1 MKKDKCTRIQNELA
15 KLIETA
21 EAGCP
26 RPETIPKDKDKEE
39 RIIANLEKN
48 QGSRVLAKI
57 FFRISTRKTPY
68 KVNRDLVLR
77 DGPMFEQNLKSLSDQ
92 LALKKKQVKRR
103 KKIIQSMRQLLS
115 DRIECK
121 FFHPFILISSLWEK
135 LWQK

>member
-57 FFRISTRKTPY
+57 FFRISTRKTPFFGLLITVYSEENPY
-68 KVNRDLVLR
+68 KTH
-77 DGPMFEQNLKSLSDQ
+77 
-92 LALKKKQVKRR
+92 
-103 KKIIQSMRQLLS
+103 I
-115 DRIECK
+115 
-121 FFHPFILISSLWEK
+121 
-135 LWQK
+135 